1 MLINQRRSACMSTV
15 AAVTHPSLSTFVTFA
30 LYYGC
35 KRTKYL
41 VPNDRDEDPTRALS
55 YGDGN
60 G

>member
-1 MLINQRRSACMSTV
+1 MLINQQCSSCMSTV
-15 AAVTHPSLSTFVTFA
+15 AAVTHSSLSTFVTFA

-41 VPNDRDEDPTRALS
+41 VPNDRDEKRTRALS
-55 YGDGN
+55 NRDGN